1 MSFHISLILLDHAVS
16 GKVWLLLLEKAG
28 EGGEREEDIKI
39 NSIRQHK
46 ENILDC
52 FVYARY
58 FQPPE
63 IHLKNLFHITKD
75 SLVLSKALL

>member
-28 EGGEREEDIKI
+28 EGEEREEDIEI
-39 NSIRQHK
+39 NNVRQYK

-52 FVYARY
+52 FLDNA
-58 FQPPE
+58 
-63 IHLKNLFHITKD
+63 
-75 SLVLSKALL
+75 S